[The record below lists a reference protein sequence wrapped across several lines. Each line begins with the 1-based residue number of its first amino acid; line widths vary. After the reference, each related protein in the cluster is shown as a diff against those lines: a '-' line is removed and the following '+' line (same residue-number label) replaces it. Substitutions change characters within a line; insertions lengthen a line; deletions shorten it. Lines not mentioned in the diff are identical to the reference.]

1 MVIDFTIV
9 SVTAQK
15 SSIATLVY
23 LYRFI
28 DTKDRNL
35 KIEQLNLVS
44 IKSLGACNFQAPR
57 SWVGWFL
64 VSFGGGTAPT
74 KHHFYS
80 STIE

>member
-57 SWVGWFL
+57 S
-64 VSFGGGTAPT
+64 
-74 KHHFYS
+74 
-80 STIE
+80 